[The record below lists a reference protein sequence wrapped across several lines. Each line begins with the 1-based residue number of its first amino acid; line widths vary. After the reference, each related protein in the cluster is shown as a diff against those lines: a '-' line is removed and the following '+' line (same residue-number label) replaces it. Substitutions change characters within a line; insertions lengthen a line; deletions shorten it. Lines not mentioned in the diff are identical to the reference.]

1 MEVSSDF
8 HPFLMRREMLFMVIE
23 MPLVESSSAKID
35 FTKDITSSVNLSKV
49 GDSLQTHH
57 SLCRESNDALQ

>member
-1 MEVSSDF
+1 
-8 HPFLMRREMLFMVIE
+8 MLFMVIE

-35 FTKDITSSVNLSKV
+35 LTKDISTSSVNLSMV
-49 GDSLQTHH
+49 GDSLQTEH